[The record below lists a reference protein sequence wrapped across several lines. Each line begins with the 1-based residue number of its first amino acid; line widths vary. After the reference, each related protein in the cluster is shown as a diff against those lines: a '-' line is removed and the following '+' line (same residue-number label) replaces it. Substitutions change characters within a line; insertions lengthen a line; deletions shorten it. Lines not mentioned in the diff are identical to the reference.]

1 MTFQLTSNI
10 KKIDHPYVEPQVQDT
25 ETIEVETKKEEED
38 FNDLKIKFGQ
48 IDNAVHNNNYNNNN
62 NNHKMK

>member
-25 ETIEVETKKEEED
+25 ETIEVETKKEED
-38 FNDLKIKFGQ
+38 FNDLKIKFVQ
-48 IDNAVHNNNYNNNN
+48 IDNAVTQQQQQQQ
-62 NNHKMK
+62 KKK